1 MLNLKVGLS
10 TSCLLL
16 TIKLVICGYVLHRKN
31 QVYEKFREWKA
42 AVEKSTGRKVKAIRT
57 DTGREFTS
65 REFES
70 YLTTEGV
77 CHDLT
82 IPNIP
87 EQNGVEERMNR
98 TLVEMARSMLV
109 NSKLPCSFWAEVLST
124 VTYLHNRS
132 PSKAVAGILT
142 KPGLGESLK
151 WTE

>member
-1 MLNLKVGLS
+1 M
-10 TSCLLL
+10 
-16 TIKLVICGYVLHRKN
+16 
-31 QVYEKFREWKA
+31 
-42 AVEKSTGRKVKAIRT
+42 EKSIGRKVKVIRT
-57 DTGREFTS
+57 DNGGEFTS

-70 YLTTEGV
+70 YLMTEGFH
-77 CHDLT
+77 HDLI
-82 IPNIP
+82 IPNNS
-87 EQNGVEERMNR
+87 EQNGIAERMNL

-151 WTE
+151 WTD